1 MDTQGNAVFWRDGKL
16 LVVDTDLRAYT
27 LFARDDDRAVMS
39 RVLLADHGR
48 VIFALHDEL
57 IIFPD
62 TGLAELD
69 SGPWP
74 CADGNLRGNPVH
86 LR

>member
-1 MDTQGNAVFWRDGKL
+1 VDAQGEVVFWRDGKL
-16 LVVDTDLRAYT
+16 LVVDADLRTHTLYT
-27 LFARDDDRAVMS
+27 RHDDRAVMS
-39 RVLLADHGR
+39 RVLLADYGR

-57 IIFPD
+57 IIFSD

-74 CADGNLRGNPVH
+74 CADGNLERNPVD